1 MMLRT
6 LAVSSITWLLVFGS
20 RAVDGSWSLSRRMHC
35 FVDILLRWAIV
46 YFFFV
51 GVLHCVFYR
60 LGSETWLLPTFLDR
74 IGWSYIG
81 HTWTMEWVIGWTRQ
95 EYIYGGQ
102 LVADSAAER
111 HLAAKKGPCP

>member
-1 MMLRT
+1 MLRT

-81 HTWTMEWVIGWTRQ
+81 HTWTMEWVIGWTRHKI
-95 EYIYGGQ
+95 YITETQFQNTTSITASGYPNSHIMG
-102 LVADSAAER
+102 
-111 HLAAKKGPCP
+111 